1 MATAGKGPDWN
12 RLMLKVPREPVLVSV
27 PALKYLMVDGQGDPS
42 TSQDFRDAIGALYGL
57 AYTMKFML
65 KARGVTESVPMPL
78 EGLFWAD
85 DMNAF
90 MKARRGEWKWTLMLL
105 QPSAVDAKLLAAAR
119 AALVR
124 KKKNVRVPVRL
135 RRFAEGLCAQVL
147 HLGPYA
153 AERPTIAGLHRFIEA
168 QGYALAGRHHEIYIS
183 QPGRGDPAKM
193 KTVIRQP
200 VRKAPREK
208 EAPARK
214 ASAGK
219 RVRNRADS
227 SRRAARPDRRTVS
240 GRTRPPGAA
249 RGRA

>member
-1 MATAGKGPDWN
+1 MARAGKGPDWN

-27 PALKYLMVDGQGDPS
+27 PTLKYLMVDGEGDPS
-42 TSQDFRDAIGALYGL
+42 SSQDFRDAIGALYGL

-65 KARGVTESVPMPL
+65 KARGVAESVPMPL

-85 DMNAF
+85 DMSAF

-105 QPSAVDAKLLAAAR
+105 QPSVVDAKLLAEAR
-119 AALVR
+119 AELAR
-124 KKKNVRVPVRL
+124 KKKNVKAPVRL
-135 RRFAEGLCAQVL
+135 RRFAEGMCAQVL

-183 QPGRGDPAKM
+183 QPGRGDPEKM

-200 VRKAPREK
+200 VRKMSRGASSARKPPASGRRVV
-208 EAPARK
+208 PARK
-214 ASAGK
+214 APRSA
-219 RVRNRADS
+219 AL
-227 SRRAARPDRRTVS
+227 AR
-240 GRTRPPGAA
+240 
-249 RGRA
+249 